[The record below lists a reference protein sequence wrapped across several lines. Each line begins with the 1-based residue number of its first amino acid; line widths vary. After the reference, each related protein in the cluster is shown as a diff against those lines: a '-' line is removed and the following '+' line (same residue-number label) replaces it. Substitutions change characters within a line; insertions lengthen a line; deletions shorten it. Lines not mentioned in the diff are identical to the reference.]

1 MKKKRVYKIKIKDV
15 TVIEYIW
22 IVLLGIAMVGKPD
35 LLWKIE
41 HFWDVKN
48 GEPSELYIALMR
60 VMGTFCIIGSI
71 IFLIALFI

>member
-22 IVLLGIAMVGKPD
+22 IVLLGIAMVGKAD

-71 IFLIALFI
+71 IFLMTLFI

>member
-1 MKKKRVYKIKIKDV
+1 MK
-15 TVIEYIW
+15 YIW
-22 IVLLGIAMVGKPD
+22 IVLLLLLGIAMVGRPD

-60 VMGTFCIIGSI
+60 VMGTFCVIGSI
-71 IFLIALFI
+71 IFFIALFI

>member
-1 MKKKRVYKIKIKDV
+1 M
-15 TVIEYIW
+15 EYVW
-22 IVLLGIAMVGKPD
+22 IVVLLLLGIAMVGRPD

-48 GEPSELYIALMR
+48 GEPSELYIDLMR

>member
-1 MKKKRVYKIKIKDV
+1 MKD
-15 TVIEYIW
+15 IW
-22 IVLLGIAMVGKPD
+22 IVLLLLLGITMVVKPD

-60 VMGTFCIIGSI
+60 VWEHFV
-71 IFLIALFI
+71 L

>member
-1 MKKKRVYKIKIKDV
+1 M
-15 TVIEYIW
+15 EYVW
-22 IVLLGIAMVGKPD
+22 IVVLLLLGIAMVGRPD

-60 VMGTFCIIGSI
+60 VWEHFV
-71 IFLIALFI
+71 L

>member
-1 MKKKRVYKIKIKDV
+1 M
-15 TVIEYIW
+15 EYVW
-22 IVLLGIAMVGKPD
+22 IVVLLLLGIAMVGRPD

-48 GEPSELYIALMR
+48 GEPSELMR